1 MDVIERTKKVAHRW
15 QLLKEIE
22 PDHRF
27 QTRYHNHRQRRER
40 GETRKYGRSFNV
52 AGALALIAAGF
63 ASVPTP
69 GPSYVI
75 IVIGLWML
83 AGESLLLARFFDG
96 IEMRLRELGRWIRS
110 HMGRLV

>member
-1 MDVIERTKKVAHRW
+1 MDVIERTKKVGHRW
-15 QLLKEIE
+15 QLFKEIE

-40 GETRKYGRSFNV
+40 GETRKYGRIFNV

-63 ASVPTP
+63 AFVPTP
-69 GPSYVI
+69 GPSYII